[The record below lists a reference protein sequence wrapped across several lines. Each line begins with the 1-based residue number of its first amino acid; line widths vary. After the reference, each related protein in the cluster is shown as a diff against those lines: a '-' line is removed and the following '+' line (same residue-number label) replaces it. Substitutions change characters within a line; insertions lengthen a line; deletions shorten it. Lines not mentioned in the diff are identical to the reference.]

1 MNNSSLVNNSN
12 NGTEIIIKQVFLTV
26 DPSIFVRWDDL
37 FGMIISWVLIYYVA
51 KIIGKTCKKD
61 KTTILP
67 AHAVIVG
74 DDEGRA
80 RVVMAS

>member
-1 MNNSSLVNNSN
+1 MNNSSQNNHN
-12 NGTEIIIKQVFLTV
+12 NTEIIIKQVFLTV
-26 DPSIFVRWDDL
+26 DPGDFVRWDDL
-37 FGMIISWVLIYYVA
+37 FSMIIMWVLIYYVV
-51 KIIGKTCKKD
+51 KIMFKTCKKD

-74 DDEGRA
+74 DDNGSA